1 MYKHIGILEGQN
13 VSARISLSK
22 NSSAIGIRV
31 GEMQGTYSNSLVVFM
46 DSYSDIPSDN
56 ELCKSERK
64 ELNRR
69 YPETKGKNLFV
80 PLAEILII
88 IEDKLKGY
96 GLGWAGYI
104 LLFSEYFNEYGAFT
118 VTPEKCKVRGST
130 TEDAMRIWD
139 KLKRF
144 YPYNGDVVV
153 INKPITVPSNITFMH
168 RSQR

>member
-1 MYKHIGILEGQN
+1 LYKHIGILEGQN
-13 VSARISLSK
+13 VSARISLSR

-46 DSYSDIPSDN
+46 ESYSDIPSN
-56 ELCKSERK
+56 RELCKSERK

-96 GLGWAGYI
+96 GLGWSGYI
-104 LLFSEYFNEYGAFT
+104 LLFSAYFNEYGAFT
-118 VTPEKCKVRGST
+118 VTPERCVMHGST

-144 YPYNGDVVV
+144 YPHKGDVVV
-153 INKPITVPSNITFMH
+153 IDEPIYIPPDITFMH